1 MNRRHILRLTA
12 VAFAALG
19 PLFLI
24 ATLHWNTAAESQSS
38 TSQTLDQP
46 FAPGSLV
53 EPDQLAA
60 TLSQSKE
67 RPPVVCV
74 GVKILYEGAH
84 VPGALYLGP
93 ARTVEGLD
101 TLRKWAENLPR
112 NKMVVIYCGC
122 CPWDKCPNIRPAYS
136 ALQGMGFTNI
146 KVLHISQ
153 SFAKDWVEKGFPA
166 DKTPLDQ
173 SPPKTN

>member
-1 MNRRHILRLTA
+1 MHRRTIPRLTKVGLA
-12 VAFAALG
+12 LLATLFLVPTVRWNTGANFQSPKSVAADEPFAAG
-19 PLFLI
+19 TLI
-24 ATLHWNTAAESQSS
+24 
-38 TSQTLDQP
+38 
-46 FAPGSLV
+46 

-67 RPPVVCV
+67 KAPVVCV
-74 GVKILYEGAH
+74 GFKSLYEGAH

-93 ARTVEGLD
+93 ARTAEGLD
-101 TLRKWAENLPR
+101 ALHKWAENLPR
-112 NKMVVIYCGC
+112 EKMVLIYCGC

-153 SFAKDWVEKGFPA
+153 DFAKDWVEKGFPA
-166 DKTPLDQ
+166 DKAAANT
-173 SPPKTN
+173 SP